1 MKQVVTCQ
9 EMKSCDSYTI
19 EKMGVP
25 SCVLMERA
33 ALKVVEELEKRF
45 TTENIKQKILCVCG
59 SGNNG
64 GDGFAV
70 ARLLAEKGCH
80 VDVLF
85 TGRESSMTEECR
97 LQAQIDKNLGINLF
111 TEIPEKEYT
120 VIIDAIFGVG
130 LSRKVEGKYKDA
142 IEYINNQRAKV
153 YAVDMPSGIDG
164 STGEVLGVAI
174 KADYTVTFGF
184 HKVGSVPAP
193 V

>member
-19 EKMGVP
+19 ERMGVP

-70 ARLLAEKGCH
+70 ARILYEEGIFVETAFVGKM
-80 VDVLF
+80 
-85 TGRESSMTEECR
+85 ESRSYETETQMKI
-97 LQAQIDKNLGINLF
+97 LQK
-111 TEIPEKEYT
+111 
-120 VIIDAIFGVG
+120 
-130 LSRKVEGKYKDA
+130 
-142 IEYINNQRAKV
+142 IEEPVSSASPACCN
-153 YAVDMPSGIDG
+153 
-164 STGEVLGVAI
+164 
-174 KADYTVTFGF
+174 F
-184 HKVGSVPAP
+184 HRQP